1 MSTKKVNGTKT
12 SVYLRT
18 EVLKEM
24 RAESNRQGRSISWL
38 VTQSWIRARETIKS
52 YPGIDDFAGDLIQP
66 TSKTAPKT
74 TTVNDVL
81 EEIIEEL

>member
-24 RAESNRQGRSISWL
+24 RAESDRQGRSISWL
-38 VTQSWIRARETIKS
+38 VTQSWIRARDTIKS

-66 TSKTAPKT
+66 KPKT
-74 TTVNDVL
+74 TTLNDAVD
-81 EEIIEEL
+81 EIIEEL

>member
-18 EVLKEM
+18 EVLEEM
-24 RAESNRQGRSISWL
+24 RAESERQGRSISWL

-52 YPGIDDFAGDLIQP
+52 YPAIDDFAGDLIE
-66 TSKTAPKT
+66 SEPKT
-74 TTVNDVL
+74 TTMNDVL
-81 EEIIEEL
+81 QEIIEDL